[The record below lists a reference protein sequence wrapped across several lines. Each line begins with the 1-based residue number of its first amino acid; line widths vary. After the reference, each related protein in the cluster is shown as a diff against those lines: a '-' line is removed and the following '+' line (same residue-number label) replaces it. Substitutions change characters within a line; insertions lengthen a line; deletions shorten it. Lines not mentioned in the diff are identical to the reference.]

1 MASVVFLKGINVGGY
16 RNFRP
21 SELAKQLKR
30 YDVVNIGAAGT
41 LVVRKRIARAKLRAE
56 LKRRLPFEAE
66 IMICSGD
73 DILRLVARAPFA
85 GIKADRKIIHFVSV
99 LGKRSESSASFPLHL
114 PADGVWGVRVMGQQ
128 NQFIYGMH
136 RREMKAIGY
145 LGSLEK
151 VFRTK
156 VTTRSWS
163 TIVAIA
169 RVLQAQRK

>member
-1 MASVVFLKGINVGGY
+1 
-16 RNFRP
+16 
-21 SELAKQLKR
+21 
-30 YDVVNIGAAGT
+30 
-41 LVVRKRIARAKLRAE
+41 
-56 LKRRLPFEAE
+56 
-66 IMICSGD
+66 
-73 DILRLVARAPFA
+73 
-85 GIKADRKIIHFVSV
+85 
-99 LGKRSESSASFPLHL
+99 
-114 PADGVWGVRVMGQQ
+114 MGQQ

-163 TIVAIA
+163 TIAAIA

>member
-1 MASVVFLKGINVGGY
+1 MAVVVFLKGVNVGGY
-16 RNFRP
+16 RTFRP

-56 LKRRLPFEAE
+56 LTRRLPFEAE

-73 DILRLVARAPFA
+73 DVLRLVASAPFEA
-85 GIKADRKIIHFVSV
+85 IPVDRSIIHFVSV
-99 LGKRSESSASFPLHL
+99 LRKRTKSSGAFPIDL

-128 NQFIYGMH
+128 NQFVYGMY
-136 RREMKAIGY
+136 RRQMKAIGY
-145 LGSLEK
+145 LGELDK
-151 VFRTK
+151 IFGAAA
-156 VTTRSWS
+156 TTRSWS

-169 RVLQAQRK
+169 RILQPEKT

>member
-1 MASVVFLKGINVGGY
+1 MAVVVFLKGVNVGGY
-16 RNFRP
+16 RTFRP

-56 LKRRLPFEAE
+56 LARRLPFEAE

-73 DILRLVARAPFA
+73 EILRLVASAPFE
-85 GIKADRKIIHFVSV
+85 GIRADRNIIHFVSV
-99 LGKRSESSASFPLHL
+99 LGKRAKSLASFPIDF
-114 PADGVWGVRVMGQQ
+114 PADGIWGLRVLGQQ
-128 NQFIYGMH
+128 NQFVYGMY

-145 LGSLEK
+145 LGQLDK
-151 VFRTK
+151 IFGAAA
-156 VTTRSWS
+156 TTRSWS

-169 RVLQAQRK
+169 RVLHPKTK

>member
-1 MASVVFLKGINVGGY
+1 MAAVVFLKGVNVGGY

-21 SELAKQLKR
+21 TELAKL
-30 YDVVNIGAAGT
+30 I
-41 LVVRKRIARAKLRAE
+41 AE

-73 DILRLVARAPFA
+73 DILHLVASAPFE
-85 GIKADRKIIHFVSV
+85 GIRADRNIIHFVSV
-99 LGKRSESSASFPLHL
+99 LGKRPKSSASFPLHL
-114 PADGVWGVRVMGQQ
+114 PADGVWGVRVMGTQ

-136 RREMKAIGY
+136 RREMRAIGY

-151 VFRTK
+151 IFGAK

-163 TIVAIA
+163 TIVAIS
-169 RVLQAQRK
+169 RVLQPDSK

>member
-1 MASVVFLKGINVGGY
+1 MAAVVFLKGVNVGGY

-21 SELAKQLKR
+21 TELAKQLKH

-41 LVVRKRIARAKLRAE
+41 LVVRKRIARAKLIAE

-73 DILRLVARAPFA
+73 AILHLVASAPFK
-85 GIKADRKIIHFVSV
+85 GLPADRNIIHFVSV
-99 LGKRSESSASFPLHL
+99 LGRRPKSSASFPLHL
-114 PADGVWGVRVMGQQ
+114 PADGVWGVRVMGTQ

-136 RREMKAIGY
+136 RREMRAIGY

-151 VFRTK
+151 IFGAK

-163 TIVAIA
+163 TIVAIS
-169 RVLQAQRK
+169 RVLQPDGK

>member
-1 MASVVFLKGINVGGY
+1 MAAVVFLKGVNVSGY

-41 LVVRKRIARAKLRAE
+41 LVVRKRIARATLRAE
-56 LKRRLPFEAE
+56 LKHRLPFEAE
-66 IMICSGD
+66 MMICTGD
-73 DILRLVARAPFA
+73 DILRLVATAPFA
-85 GIKADRKIIHFVSV
+85 GINTDRNIIHFVSV
-99 LGKRSESSASFPLHL
+99 LGKRPKSLTSLPLEF

-128 NQFIYGMH
+128 NQFIYGMY
-136 RREMKAIGY
+136 RREMKAIGN
-145 LGSLEK
+145 LARLEK
-151 VFRTK
+151 IFGAA

-169 RVLQAQRK
+169 RVLQPVKK

>member
-1 MASVVFLKGINVGGY
+1 MAIVVFLKGVNVGGY

-56 LKRRLPFEAE
+56 LERRLPFEAE
-66 IMICSGD
+66 IMMCSGD
-73 DILRLVARAPFA
+73 DILRLVDAAPFA
-85 GIKADRKIIHFVSV
+85 GIPTDRNIIHFVSV
-99 LGKRSESSASFPLHL
+99 LRKRPKTSASFPLHL

-128 NQFIYGMH
+128 NQFIFGMH
-136 RREMKAIGY
+136 RREMKAIGH
-145 LGSLEK
+145 LARLEK
-151 VFRTK
+151 IFGGAA
-156 VTTRSWS
+156 TTRSWS

-169 RVLQAQRK
+169 RVLQPNSK